1 MTLEQL
7 KEKITNKD
15 VNDITVVVFKDTQQ
29 FISLQYIKAIAE
41 ILNKQI
47 EYFEDYPSLCDS
59 FNNAWLPNTSINVL
73 KVHEFKLNDAFSNKL
88 KNVFII
94 CDTTDVPCIEVPA
107 LVDWQIKEYIR
118 VNVDIDEEKLYT
130 LCGGNIWRIQN
141 EIDKLKLFPS
151 PKQVF
156 DQLIEEGQYNDIE
169 NGVIWDYITALF
181 NKDVVT
187 CRRMIP
193 KIMTGVCDVTGY
205 FLLTSLINKLV
216 KIIKVKLDPNP
227 SQQSTGLSNKQIW
240 AIRNYECSKI
250 TVQELYHIFDELTI
264 LDSKIKKGYF
274 PEPWVVDYITLLFLG
289 R

>member
-94 CDTTDVPCIEVPA
+94 CDTTDVPCIKVPA

-181 NKDVVT
+181 NKDINK
-187 CRRMIP
+187 CKQMIP
-193 KIMTGVCDVTGY
+193 KIMTGAIDVTDY
-205 FLLTSLINKLV
+205 YLCVSIYNKFI
-216 KIIKVKLDPNP
+216 KMIKVKLNPNP
-227 SQQSTGLSNKQIW
+227 TPENTGLTSKQIW
-240 AIRNYECSKI
+240 AIQKFEAGRFSTDQLYRLFH
-250 TVQELYHIFDELTI
+250 ELIQIEVKVKRGEFDTATM
-264 LDSKIKKGYF
+264 
-274 PEPWVVDYITLLFLG
+274 VDYITVLFLG